1 MKMKKSVSWVE
12 PTQDYEE
19 AFARFVPNTGRA
31 DTEQGE
37 ILRCGSRVIYRFY
50 NDGDKYN
57 IGYGMETV
65 NPALNYLIRC
75 SDSKISGI
83 ASEIVKY
90 INNVL
95 VSNGLEPS
103 GGLSRDMFYFDDE
116 ADEIFDAISDDEY
129 DRLLHKLGDALNEY
143 ASRLVNEEAED
154 RSYYA
159 STKKSKMRKGMDI
172 DGVFDDSY
180 QPPHGKYVLHLNLN
194 GDSFYPKYFDDE
206 ESFNR
211 EVQRAIDN
219 GYTES
224 DWSNYSDNEG
234 LHRRFARDDWGKS
247 AKKSY
252 TPDYMDFRSM
262 VDSIK
267 NTGNHNKVFKE

>member
-1 MKMKKSVSWVE
+1 MKKSTDIVQRIQDFLDEVE
-12 PTQDYEE
+12 SNELMDRVYDNDFENYYELTSTLEE
-19 AFARFVPNTGRA
+19 ARDCAKNGDYKQAMDWMYEFVKTLDTMTA
-31 DTEQGE
+31 DWEGIEDLETYE
-37 ILRCGSRVIYRFY
+37 F
-50 NDGDKYN
+50 DG
-57 IGYGMETV
+57 
-65 NPALNYLIRC
+65 
-75 SDSKISGI
+75 
-83 ASEIVKY
+83 IVRD
-90 INNVL
+90 L
-95 VSNGLEPS
+95 
-103 GGLSRDMFYFDDE
+103 RDM
-116 ADEIFDAISDDEY
+116 S
-129 DRLLHKLGDALNEY
+129 K
-143 ASRLVNEEAED
+143 
-154 RSYYA
+154 

-180 QPPHGKYVLHLNLN
+180 QKPHGKYVLHLNLN